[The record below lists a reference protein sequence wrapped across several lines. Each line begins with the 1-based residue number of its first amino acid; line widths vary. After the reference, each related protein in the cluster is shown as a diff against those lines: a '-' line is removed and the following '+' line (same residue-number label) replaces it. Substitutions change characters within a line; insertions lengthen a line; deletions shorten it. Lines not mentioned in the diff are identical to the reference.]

1 MESNLEQ
8 SKDINSLAMIK
19 AIVQRDNNKKE
30 EILKERDIKVLSVVD
45 QEDIKKMKTAYK
57 EAVDRN
63 SMVIDFIV
71 DIKNDILKI
80 KLVKDKLDR
89 TLNIYLQQAK
99 AIDEYIKILNDMLSI
114 MRDEKDKLY
123 RVVQYYEK
131 VYSNYNY

>member
-1 MESNLEQ
+1 MENNLEQ
-8 SKDINSLAMIK
+8 KEINSLDMIR

-30 EILKERDIKVLSVVD
+30 EILKGRNIKVLSVVD

-63 SMVIDFIV
+63 SDIIDFIV

-89 TLNIYLQQAK
+89 TLSVYMQQAK
-99 AIDEYIKILNDMLSI
+99 AIDDYIKILTDILGI